1 MRELTRFI
9 GGLVFVR
16 GGLALVR
23 GGLGFVRG
31 GLALVR
37 VILLLIRLQPPVHHL
52 GHKHTASGTLRVK
65 HEPTLKTYDRKHK
78 DASVAPCPCWCPLR
92 PHLSQTFFVSR
103 RGGDLTGRGGVRRGG
118 GGVRIGGGLFLLSEE
133 IVTVNVSA
141 PLSSP

>member
-23 GGLGFVRG
+23 GGLALVRGGLGFVRGGLALVRGGLVLVQG

-65 HEPTLKTYDRKHK
+65 HKPTLKTHDRKHK
-78 DASVAPCPCWCPLR
+78 DVSVAPCRVGVLSVLTCLR
-92 PHLSQTFFVSR
+92 RS
-103 RGGDLTGRGGVRRGG
+103 
-118 GGVRIGGGLFLLSEE
+118 LFRDEVE
-133 IVTVNVSA
+133 T
-141 PLSSP
+141 